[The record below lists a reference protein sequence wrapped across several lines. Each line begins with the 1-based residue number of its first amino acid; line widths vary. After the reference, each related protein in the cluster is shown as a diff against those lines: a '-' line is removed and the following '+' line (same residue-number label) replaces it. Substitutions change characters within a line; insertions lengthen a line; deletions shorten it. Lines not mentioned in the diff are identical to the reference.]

1 MGPELE
7 HRTESRQRRNWTCRE
22 RERRVWTGKEVRKC
36 CLALGFILSTGAMRS
51 GNFVFGQSSP
61 SSRTPSTA
69 VQTMTTSQP
78 ARDPYPKLIFR
89 VYDYAHLDPT
99 ALTNT
104 EGVAAAIF
112 QEVGVETAWVDC
124 PLSWTELERYPA
136 CQEKMQTTDLVLRI
150 LPKSMAMK
158 VRTGDD
164 ALGFAKPC
172 PEDEPACDLT
182 VFYHRVDGLATDG
195 YPTDRILGHVIA
207 HEVGHVLLGPGSHS
221 DIGIMRGVWSRH
233 DLQHISWGLLLP
245 FTADQRKQLRA
256 AVLRRT
262 KQEPATE
269 LVIPL
274 ASILGSNP

>member
-1 MGPELE
+1 
-7 HRTESRQRRNWTCRE
+7 
-22 RERRVWTGKEVRKC
+22 
-36 CLALGFILSTGAMRS
+36 
-51 GNFVFGQSSP
+51 
-61 SSRTPSTA
+61 
-69 VQTMTTSQP
+69 MTTSQP

-89 VYDYAHLDPT
+89 VYNYAHLDPT

-124 PLSWTELERYPA
+124 PLSWTDLKRYPT
-136 CQEKMQTTDLVLRI
+136 CQETMQTTDLVLRI

-195 YPTDRILGHVIA
+195 YPADRILGHVIA
-207 HEVGHVLLGPGSHS
+207 HEVGHVLLGPGAHS

-262 KQEPATE
+262 KQEPVTE

-274 ASILGSNP
+274 ASILDSNP

>member
-22 RERRVWTGKEVRKC
+22 RERSVWTGKEVRKC
-36 CLALGFILSTGAMRS
+36 CLALGFILSTGAIWS
-51 GNFVFGQSSP
+51 GNFVFGQSPLSG
-61 SSRTPSTA
+61 RTPSTA
-69 VQTMTTSQP
+69 VQAMTTSQP
-78 ARDPYPKLIFR
+78 TRDPYPKLIFR
-89 VYDYAHLDPT
+89 VYNYAYLDPT

-124 PLSWTELERYPA
+124 PLSWTELKRYPA

-195 YPTDRILGHVIA
+195 YPKDRILGHVIA
-207 HEVGHVLLGPGSHS
+207 HEVGHVLLGLGAHS
-221 DIGIMRGVWSRH
+221 DIGIMRRVWSRH

-245 FTADQRKQLRA
+245 FTDDQRQQLRA

-262 KQEPATE
+262 KQEPVRE
-269 LVIPL
+269 LVMPL
-274 ASILGSNP
+274 ASILDSNP

>member
-36 CLALGFILSTGAMRS
+36 CLALGFILSTGAIRS

-69 VQTMTTSQP
+69 VQAMTTSQP
-78 ARDPYPKLIFR
+78 ARDPYPKLTFR
-89 VYDYAHLDPT
+89 VYNYAHLDPT
-99 ALTNT
+99 ALTHS

-124 PLSWTELERYPA
+124 PLSWTDLKRYPT
-136 CQEKMQTTDLVLRI
+136 CQETMQTTDLVLRI

-158 VRTGDD
+158 VRAGDD

-182 VFYHRVDGLATDG
+182 VFYHRVDELATDG
-195 YPTDRILGHVIA
+195 YPADRILGHVIA
-207 HEVGHVLLGPGSHS
+207 HEVGHILLGSGAHS
-221 DIGIMRGVWSRH
+221 DIGIMRGAWSRH
-233 DLQHISWGLLLP
+233 DLQHISWGLLLH
-245 FTADQRKQLRA
+245 FTADQRERLRA
-256 AVLRRT
+256 AVLRRP
-262 KQEPATE
+262 KQQPVTEP
-269 LVIPL
+269 VIPF
-274 ASILGSNP
+274 ANILDSNP